1 MIADKGGVDT
11 AGALRLGRDGAT
23 RALAWRQT
31 HHRRYD
37 SPGVGHAAHGLRR
50 LRLAHELLPGGNAR
64 SIVGGTAR
72 EQTPTCAAQDGLKVE
87 ATRPA

>member
-1 MIADKGGVDT
+1 MIADKGGVDI

-37 SPGVGHAAHGLRR
+37 SPGVGRAAHG
-50 LRLAHELLPGGNAR
+50 LRLAHELLPGGIAH
-64 SIVGGTAR
+64 SIVGGTAWER
-72 EQTPTCAAQDGLKVE
+72 TPTCAAQDVMKVE